1 MIRAK
6 VKTAKN
12 ATYVIIEVERV
23 VGAVGEDLV
32 VVVELC
38 EDSLRLLAQQVA
50 LDTAVLDL
58 LQLQEVLHR
67 REQRLNQKTRDTQ

>member
-38 EDSLRLLAQQVA
+38 EDSLRLLTQQVA
-50 LDTAVLDL
+50 FDTAVLDL